1 MNGTLQNT
9 EVIRLKSKFTR
20 FWLFSLAAVLAAS
33 FYPLLM
39 GVRVISDM
47 LRDGTVLKE
56 NYPKYIIPYTPIAVA
71 VILGVLLLPLFVKLM
86 KRFAVIGSSA
96 LSVSAFFGLELLFER
111 KVVVTSTDAVA
122 TLADWQMFLCR
133 YVPPEEYAGE
143 TVITVRTETAA
154 DLLIGEYNPAFK
166 LHFYLISVVLIL
178 AILNCVYGFAQM
190 IRTGDR
196 HRNKAL
202 ILQSVSAALFL
213 GLCILACFT
222 AFWRDGSILV
232 SPLSASLMSAF
243 FILLGVTVGL
253 FLGSF
258 LLNRGRTIGLWLPAA
273 ASAATTLV
281 MYIGEM
287 ILLHGHLYRFGTGF
301 FYDGLPTIVLAPV
314 DLLVILG
321 PGGITLLLMHF
332 AGSSGNIP
340 AKSSAAEP

>member
-1 MNGTLQNT
+1 MKK
-9 EVIRLKSKFTR
+9 RFTR
-20 FWLFSLAAVLAAS
+20 FWLLSLVAVLAAS

-71 VILGVLLLPLFVKLM
+71 VILGVLLLPLFIKLM
-86 KRFAVIGSSA
+86 KRFAVLGSSV
-96 LSVSAFFGLELLFER
+96 LSVGAFFGLELLFER
-111 KVVVTSTDAVA
+111 KVVVTSTEAVA

-143 TVITVRTETAA
+143 TLITVRTETAA

-178 AILNCVYGFAQM
+178 AILNCVYGFAQI

-196 HRNKAL
+196 RRKKAL

-222 AFWRDGSILV
+222 AFWRDGSIQV
-232 SPLSASLMSAF
+232 SPLSAVLMSVF
-243 FILLGVTVGL
+243 FILLGVTVGI
-253 FLGSF
+253 FLGS
-258 LLNRGRTIGLWLPAA
+258 LLLKKRRMIGLWLPAA
-273 ASAATTLV
+273 AAALTTLL
-281 MYIGEM
+281 MYVGEM
-287 ILLHGHLYRFGTGF
+287 ILLHSHLYRFGAGLF
-301 FYDGLPTIVLAPV
+301 FDGLPAIVLAPV
-314 DLLVILG
+314 DLIVILTA
-321 PGGITLLLMHF
+321 GIVTFSLMHF
-332 AGSSGNIP
+332 ARRSGP
-340 AKSSAAEP
+340 LSE

>member
-1 MNGTLQNT
+1 MKKKL
-9 EVIRLKSKFTR
+9 TR
-20 FWLFSLAAVLAAS
+20 FWLCSLVAVLAAS

-39 GVRVISDM
+39 GARVVCDM

-71 VILGVLLLPLFVKLM
+71 VILGVLLLPVFVRLL
-86 KRFAVIGSSA
+86 KRFAILGSSA
-96 LSVSAFFGLELLFER
+96 LSVGAFFGLEFLFE
-111 KVVVTSTDAVA
+111 KNVVVTTAETV
-122 TLADWQMFLCR
+122 TKLEDWQMFMC
-133 YVPPEEYAGE
+133 YQPPGGWETTVTEYK
-143 TVITVRTETAA
+143 THTAVEI
-154 DLLIGEYNPAFK
+154 LMGEYNPAFK

-196 HRNKAL
+196 RRKKAL

-222 AFWRDGSILV
+222 AFWRDGSIMV
-232 SPLSASLMSAF
+232 SPLSASLMSVF

-253 FLGSF
+253 FLGSL
-258 LLNRGRTIGLWLPAA
+258 LLNRSRALGLWLPAV

-287 ILLHGHLYRFGTGF
+287 ILLSGHLYRFGTGLF
-301 FYDGLPTIVLAPV
+301 FDGLPAVVLAPV
-314 DLLVILG
+314 DLIVVLAA
-321 PGGITLLLMHF
+321 GIVTFLLMHV
-332 AGSSGNIP
+332 AMRNGPP
-340 AKSSAAEP
+340 AE

>member
-1 MNGTLQNT
+1 MQKKL
-9 EVIRLKSKFTR
+9 TR

-71 VILGVLLLPLFVKLM
+71 VILGVLLLPLFIKLM
-86 KRFAVIGSSA
+86 KRFAVLGSSA
-96 LSVSAFFGLELLFER
+96 LSVGTFLGLELLFER
-111 KVVVTSTDAVA
+111 KVVVTSTEAVA
-122 TLADWQMFLCR
+122 TLADWQMFLCA
-133 YVPPEEYAGE
+133 YIPPEEYAGE

-154 DLLIGEYNPAFK
+154 DLLIGDYNPAFK

-178 AILNCVYGFAQM
+178 AIMNCVYGFAEM
-190 IRTGDR
+190 IRTGNR
-196 HRNKAL
+196 RRKKAL

-222 AFWRDGSILV
+222 AFWRDGNILV
-232 SPLSASLMSAF
+232 SPLSAFLMSVF

-253 FLGSF
+253 FFGS
-258 LLNRGRTIGLWLPAA
+258 LLLDRSRTVGLWLPAA

-287 ILLHGHLYRFGTGF
+287 ILLNGHLYRFGTGF
-301 FYDGLPTIVLAPV
+301 FFDGMLAIVLAPV
-314 DLLVILG
+314 DILVILASG
-321 PGGITLLLMHF
+321 LIAFLLMLF
-332 AGSSGNIP
+332 ARRNGVQT
-340 AKSSAAEP
+340 ETV

>member
-9 EVIRLKSKFTR
+9 KVIMMKAKFTR
-20 FWLFSLAAVLAAS
+20 FWLCSLAAVLAAS

-39 GVRVISDM
+39 GVRVVSDM

-71 VILGVLLLPLFVKLM
+71 VILGVLLLPLLVRLL
-86 KRFAVIGSSA
+86 KRFAVLGSSV
-96 LSVSAFFGLELLFER
+96 LSVGAFFGLELLFER
-111 KVVVTSTDAVA
+111 KVVVTSTEAVA

-190 IRTGDR
+190 IRTGNR
-196 HRNKAL
+196 RRKKAL

-232 SPLSASLMSAF
+232 SPLSAFLMSVF

-253 FLGSF
+253 FFGS
-258 LLNRGRTIGLWLPAA
+258 LLLDRSRAVGLWLSAA
-273 ASAATTLV
+273 VSAATTLV

-301 FYDGLPTIVLAPV
+301 FFDGMLAIVLAPV
-314 DLLVILG
+314 DILVILASG
-321 PGGITLLLMHF
+321 LIAFLLMLF
-332 AGSSGNIP
+332 ARRNGVQTET
-340 AKSSAAEP
+340 A

>member
-1 MNGTLQNT
+1 MQKKL
-9 EVIRLKSKFTR
+9 TR

-71 VILGVLLLPLFVKLM
+71 VILGVLLLPLFIKLM
-86 KRFAVIGSSA
+86 KRFAVLGSSA
-96 LSVSAFFGLELLFER
+96 LSVGTFLGLELLFER
-111 KVVVTSTDAVA
+111 KVVVTSTEAVA
-122 TLADWQMFLCR
+122 TLADWQMFLCA
-133 YVPPEEYAGE
+133 YIPPEEYAGE

-154 DLLIGEYNPAFK
+154 DLLIGDYNPAFK

-178 AILNCVYGFAQM
+178 AIMNCVYGFAQM
-190 IRTGDR
+190 IRTGNWR
-196 HRNKAL
+196 RKKAL

-222 AFWRDGSILV
+222 AFWRDGNILV
-232 SPLSASLMSAF
+232 SPLSAFLMSVF

-253 FLGSF
+253 FFGS
-258 LLNRGRTIGLWLPAA
+258 LLLDRSRTVGLWLPAA

-301 FYDGLPTIVLAPV
+301 FFDGMLAIVLAPV
-314 DLLVILG
+314 DILVILASG
-321 PGGITLLLMHF
+321 LIAFLLMLF
-332 AGSSGNIP
+332 ARRNGVQTET
-340 AKSSAAEP
+340 A

>member
-1 MNGTLQNT
+1 MQKKL
-9 EVIRLKSKFTR
+9 TR
-20 FWLFSLAAVLAAS
+20 FWLVSLAAVLAAS

-71 VILGVLLLPLFVKLM
+71 VILGVLLLPLFIKLM
-86 KRFAVIGSSA
+86 KRFAVLGSSA
-96 LSVSAFFGLELLFER
+96 LSVGTFLGLELLFER
-111 KVVVTSTDAVA
+111 KVVVTSTEAVA
-122 TLADWQMFLCR
+122 TLADWQMFLCA
-133 YVPPEEYAGE
+133 YIPPEEYAGE

-154 DLLIGEYNPAFK
+154 DLLIGDYNPAFK

-178 AILNCVYGFAQM
+178 AIMNCVYGFAQM
-190 IRTGDR
+190 IRTGNR
-196 HRNKAL
+196 RRKKAL

-232 SPLSASLMSAF
+232 SPLSACLMSVF

-253 FLGSF
+253 FFGS
-258 LLNRGRTIGLWLPAA
+258 LLLDRSRTVGLWLPAA

-287 ILLHGHLYRFGTGF
+287 ILLNGHLYRFGTGF
-301 FYDGLPTIVLAPV
+301 FFDGMLAIVLAPV
-314 DLLVILG
+314 DILVILASG
-321 PGGITLLLMHF
+321 LIAFLLMLF
-332 AGSSGNIP
+332 ARRNGVQTET
-340 AKSSAAEP
+340 A

>member
-9 EVIRLKSKFTR
+9 EVIMMKAKFTR
-20 FWLFSLAAVLAAS
+20 FWLCSLAAVLAAS

-39 GVRVISDM
+39 GVRVVSDM

-71 VILGVLLLPLFVKLM
+71 VILGVLLLPVFVRLL
-86 KRFAVIGSSA
+86 KRFAVLGSSV
-96 LSVSAFFGLELLFER
+96 LSVGAFFGLEYLFE
-111 KVVVTSTDAVA
+111 KNVVVTTAETV
-122 TLADWQMFLCR
+122 TKLEDWQMYMC
-133 YVPPEEYAGE
+133 YQPPGGWETTVTEYK
-143 TVITVRTETAA
+143 THTAVEILMGKY
-154 DLLIGEYNPAFK
+154 DPAFK

-196 HRNKAL
+196 RRKKAL

-232 SPLSASLMSAF
+232 SQLSAFLMSVF

-253 FLGSF
+253 FFGS
-258 LLNRGRTIGLWLPAA
+258 LLLDRSRAVGLWLSAA
-273 ASAATTLV
+273 VSAATTLV

-301 FYDGLPTIVLAPV
+301 FFDGLPAIVLAPV
-314 DLLVILG
+314 DILVILASG
-321 PGGITLLLMHF
+321 LIAFLLMLF
-332 AGSSGNIP
+332 ARRNG
-340 AKSSAAEP
+340 AQAEKA

>member
-1 MNGTLQNT
+1 MKKKL
-9 EVIRLKSKFTR
+9 TR
-20 FWLFSLAAVLAAS
+20 FWLCSLVAVLAVS

-39 GVRVISDM
+39 GVRVVSDM

-71 VILGVLLLPLFVKLM
+71 VILGVLLLPVFVRLL
-86 KRFAVIGSSA
+86 KRFAILGSSA
-96 LSVSAFFGLELLFER
+96 LSVGAFFGLEFLFE
-111 KVVVTSTDAVA
+111 KNVVVTTAETV
-122 TLADWQMFLCR
+122 TKLEDWQMYMC
-133 YVPPEEYAGE
+133 YQPPGGWKTTVTEYK
-143 TVITVRTETAA
+143 THTAVEI
-154 DLLIGEYNPAFK
+154 LMGEYNPAFK

-196 HRNKAL
+196 RRKKAL

-222 AFWRDGSILV
+222 AFWRDGSIMV
-232 SPLSASLMSAF
+232 SPLSASLMSVF

-253 FLGSF
+253 FLGSL
-258 LLNRGRTIGLWLPAA
+258 LLNRSRALGLWLPAV

-287 ILLHGHLYRFGTGF
+287 ILLSGHLYRFGTGLF
-301 FYDGLPTIVLAPV
+301 FDGLPAVVLAPV
-314 DLLVILG
+314 DLIVVLAA
-321 PGGITLLLMHF
+321 GIVTFLLMHV
-332 AGSSGNIP
+332 AMRNGPP
-340 AKSSAAEP
+340 AE

>member
-1 MNGTLQNT
+1 MKKKYLC
-9 EVIRLKSKFTR
+9 
-20 FWLFSLAAVLAAS
+20 FWLLSLVGVTAAS

-39 GVRVISDM
+39 GVRVVSDM

-111 KVVVTSTDAVA
+111 KVVVTSTEAVA

-196 HRNKAL
+196 RRKKAL

-232 SPLSASLMSAF
+232 SPLSAVLMSAF

-253 FLGSF
+253 FLGS
-258 LLNRGRTIGLWLPAA
+258 LLLRQTRGIGLWLPAGV
-273 ASAATTLV
+273 SAAATLA
-281 MYIGEM
+281 MYLGEM
-287 ILLHGHLYRFGTGF
+287 ILLHGHLYRFGTGLLF
-301 FYDGLPTIVLAPV
+301 DGLPAVVLAPV
-314 DLLVILG
+314 DLLVILAS
-321 PGGITLLLMHF
+321 GGITLLLLRCARKSRG
-332 AGSSGNIP
+332 AGSFNDPSNGRRQMR
-340 AKSSAAEP
+340 